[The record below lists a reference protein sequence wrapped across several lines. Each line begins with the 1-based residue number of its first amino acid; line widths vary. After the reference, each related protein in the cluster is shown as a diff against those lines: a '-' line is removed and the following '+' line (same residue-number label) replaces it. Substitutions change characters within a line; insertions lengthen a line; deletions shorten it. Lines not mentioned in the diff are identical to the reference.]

1 MWKMKLLP
9 LFVVA
14 VQFRSVTPVIH
25 SLKYFQTTS
34 SEIPNFPDYLVVGH
48 VNDVPISHYDSKNRK
63 FEAKHEWMNKMETDV
78 AHYWERLTQYNID
91 IEQTFKVNFEIA
103 KERFN
108 QTGGVHM
115 IQVMTGCEWD
125 DETDE
130 VVDGWEHLSYDGE
143 DFLSFE
149 LQTQRWIAIQ
159 QQAFDT
165 KHKWDQL
172 DNLNQYWKHYIT
184 EICPHWLKK
193 LMSHG
198 GDFLMRTELPVMSLL
213 QKTPSSPITCHVTG
227 FYPYKAAL
235 FWRKDGADL
244 HEDVEMG
251 ETLPNHDG
259 TFQMTAH
266 LKAEL
271 PADAEDRYECVFQL
285 SGVEGDMVTKLDRR
299 LILSNERDREEEIRK
314 MTLAVAIPVALLV
327 LLALLLVVLVKLHK
341 SKRANYTA
349 ASVDGDSELT
359 PRPPSEPDSD
369 PTLKSV
375 SEAGSEPAS
384 ESASEPAS
392 A

>member
-1 MWKMKLLP
+1 MFPDATIFFGHKTVRIFF
-9 LFVVA
+9 LFL
-14 VQFRSVTPVIH
+14 SVIH

-244 HEDVEMG
+244 YEDVEMG

-266 LKAEL
+266 LQAEL

-299 LILSNERDREEEIRK
+299 LILSNERDRGEPAGTPTRPD
-314 MTLAVAIPVALLV
+314 VFLLTSS
-327 LLALLLVVLVKLHK
+327 LLLSRGRNQEDDAGRGDPRGAPRSAGAAARGPRQASQKQTSQLHG
-341 SKRANYTA
+341 
-349 ASVDGDSELT
+349 SV
-359 PRPPSEPDSD
+359 
-369 PTLKSV
+369 
-375 SEAGSEPAS
+375 
-384 ESASEPAS
+384 
-392 A
+392 